1 MIRFLVL
8 LFLALPLAADT
19 TVTLLHFSDS
29 HSHAENLARAM
40 GYLRAEKRKGAV
52 VFNGGDTMNKGAPA
66 WSDKYQCA
74 EWPWWNGVADAM
86 AFGNHDADYG
96 DAAFERCKATVTYPI
111 LSANTTGFRRY
122 AVITRGKVR
131 IGVFAVAGP
140 DFTSLVKGTRMTFG
154 DPIAAAHEVVRDL
167 REKERVDAV
176 VMIGHEHT
184 EDDYKLAKAVPG
196 IDVIFGSH
204 SHLARGLTQIEGTNT
219 AFISPGQYLE
229 HISRIEM
236 TIVDGRVKG
245 VKGGLLPVDE
255 RMPVHRPTAR
265 RVAQMQRE
273 LERDPQ
279 YASLFVP
286 IGKLAAPLTV
296 EQIAERTL
304 QMMRSL
310 TNTTLAISTTSSFR
324 RPLRAGTLTLEA
336 LRDSM
341 PYDNEIVV
349 CTMTPAQLEKVR
361 AESFVSGELTG
372 KVATT
377 DYLGNKEKLDCE
389 KTGKKVRA
397 ELMRVIP
404 Q

>member
-1 MIRFLVL
+1 MIRILVL
-8 LFLALPLAADT
+8 LLLAWPLAADT
-19 TVTLLHFSDS
+19 TVTLLHFSDY
-29 HSHAENLARAM
+29 HSHAENLPRAM
-40 GYLRAEKRKGAV
+40 GFLRAEKRTGAI

-66 WSDKYQCA
+66 WSDKYRCA

-96 DAAFERCKATVTYPI
+96 AAAFERCRDAVTYPI
-111 LSANTTGFRRY
+111 LSVNTSGFRRY
-122 AVITRGKVR
+122 VVITRGKVR

-140 DFTSLVKGTRMTFG
+140 DFTSLVKGTGMTFG

-176 VMIGHEHT
+176 VMIGHEHA

-204 SHLARGLTQIEGTNT
+204 SHLARELTQIEGTKT
-219 AFISPGQYLE
+219 SFISPGQYLE
-229 HISRIEM
+229 FISRIEL
-236 TIVDGRVKG
+236 TLAGGRVKS

-265 RVAQMQRE
+265 RIAKMQRE

-279 YASLFVP
+279 YAALFVP
-286 IGKLAAPLTV
+286 IGQLPSALTV
-296 EQIAERTL
+296 AQIAERTL
-304 QMMRSL
+304 TMMRDL
-310 TNTTLAISTTSSFR
+310 TKSSGAISTTSSFR

-341 PYDNEIVV
+341 PYDNAIVV
-349 CTMTPAQLEKVR
+349 CRINAAQWERLKG
-361 AESFVSGELTG
+361 ESYVVGSPGDR
-372 KVATT
+372 VATT
-377 DYLGNKEKLDCE
+377 DYLAGKEKLECE
-389 KTGKKVRA
+389 KTDLRVRE
-397 ELMRVIP
+397 ELRKTF
-404 Q
+404 